1 MTCEYHQ
8 LPMTRMENFIA
19 TSENPKGRVDI
30 MQSEM
35 RTELYL
41 SNREIIMRILRAIIF
56 CGRHGLPL
64 RGHRY
69 DDIPS
74 GAEITNKGVFAAL
87 KISCVYGHT
96 YLRLSSLNTH
106 ILVCLGK
113 NVCFMISKNHKYVI
127 IRTFILK
134 HTCLKVESAF
144 HNVIHTL
151 LCKGKHTALRIE
163 SYRYAQHC
171 TVSNF
176 AGTTCIGS

>member
-1 MTCEYHQ
+1 MFFSG
-8 LPMTRMENFIA
+8 LGVNI
-19 TSENPKGRVDI
+19 
-30 MQSEM
+30 
-35 RTELYL
+35 
-41 SNREIIMRILRAIIF
+41 NRK
-56 CGRHGLPL
+56 
-64 RGHRY
+64 
-69 DDIPS
+69 DDQVIS
-74 GAEITNKGVFAAL
+74 INRKICITNMSIYTENKL
-87 KISCVYGHT
+87 CVWIHT

-127 IRTFILK
+127 IGTFILK

-151 LCKGKHTALRIE
+151 LCKGKHTALRID

-176 AGTTCIGS
+176 AGTTVTCIGS